1 MRFFLETKQ
10 QSQAT
15 AIESLKSETSWEF
28 TVLPIKKNE
37 CMSKKNEWS

>member
-1 MRFFLETKQ
+1 MSFFLETKQ

-15 AIESLKSETSWEF
+15 AIESLKSETGWEF

-37 CMSKKNEWS
+37 CMPKK

>member
-28 TVLPIKKNE
+28 TVLPIKKK
-37 CMSKKNEWS
+37 MSVCQKK

>member
-1 MRFFLETKQ
+1 MKFFLETKQ

-28 TVLPIKKNE
+28 TVLPIKKKWVYV
-37 CMSKKNEWS
+37 KKNEWS